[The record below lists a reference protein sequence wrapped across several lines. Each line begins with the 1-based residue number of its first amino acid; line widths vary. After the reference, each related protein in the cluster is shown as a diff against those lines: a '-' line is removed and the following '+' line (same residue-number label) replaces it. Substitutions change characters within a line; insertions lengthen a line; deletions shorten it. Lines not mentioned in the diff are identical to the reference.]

1 MAVAET
7 SPEWAIGFQ
16 DECWWSRLALLT
28 LSSWAKQG
36 KPMRLV
42 QQSVAKG
49 DPEPK
54 AISCYGLF
62 VPLDCTKFLHRREW
76 CQQSVFLY
84 GRVADGARTRDLLQ
98 SHNPPTS
105 VSWRCCR
112 LQNRLTKQISLLVAA
127 KHFCVFRSG

>member
-1 MAVAET
+1 MAESETLNHFSGLLVRKKKRRRDRLMAVAET
-7 SPEWAIGFQ
+7 SPEWAIGFE
-16 DECWWSRLALLT
+16 DECWWSRLALPT
-28 LSSWAKQG
+28 LSSWAKHG

-76 CQQSVFLY
+76 CQ
-84 GRVADGARTRDLLQ
+84 
-98 SHNPPTS
+98 
-105 VSWRCCR
+105 
-112 LQNRLTKQISLLVAA
+112 
-127 KHFCVFRSG
+127 

>member
-62 VPLDCTKFLHRREW
+62 VSLDCTKFLHRREW
-76 CQQSVFLY
+76 CQ
-84 GRVADGARTRDLLQ
+84 
-98 SHNPPTS
+98 
-105 VSWRCCR
+105 
-112 LQNRLTKQISLLVAA
+112 
-127 KHFCVFRSG
+127 